1 MKFSFIL
8 PAWKGR
14 YLREAITS
22 ILAQRYKDFELVV
35 VDDCSPDGIR
45 RIVESFHDERLSYHR
60 NEKNIGGGN
69 LVAQWN
75 HCLTFARGEY
85 VILATDDDLYEPDF
99 LSSFVP
105 LADRYPQ
112 ADLMRARILQ
122 VNASG
127 EIMAIDSCY
136 KEFLSRDEFV
146 YHLLHGMRG
155 GVPQYI
161 FRRQVLVDRGGFVSF
176 PKAWASDDATAVMM
190 AEHGVVTSQ
199 EHLVRFRWSDINI
212 SGDRS
217 LGREKLVARL
227 QYNEW
232 LTDHVR
238 VTPRGEEWSR
248 FLAHEVNDFLPLYSK
263 LTLISTMRAMPIGLR
278 VGCAGI
284 ILQAARMS
292 IKDRLSVLYH
302 SFC

>member
-14 YLREAITS
+14 YLRESIAS
-22 ILAQRYKDFELVV
+22 ILSQTYRDLELVV

-45 RIVESFHDERLSYHR
+45 QIVESFHDERLSYHR
-60 NEKNIGGGN
+60 NEKNIGGGD

-136 KEFLSRDEFV
+136 KEYLSRDEFV

-212 SGDRS
+212 SGDS
-217 LGREKLVARL
+217 NLIAEKIIARL
-227 QYNEW
+227 QHYEW
-232 LTDHVR
+232 LKTNLKPINVIDEKSNFLHKNIDLYLHVFNKT
-238 VTPRGEEWSR
+238 V
-248 FLAHEVNDFLPLYSK
+248 
-263 LTLISTMRAMPIGLR
+263 LISHLKRIPFMRKIECFR
-278 VGCAGI
+278 I
-284 ILQAARMS
+284 IYLNKQMS
-292 IKDRLSVLYH
+292 IKDKISVFKH
-302 SFC
+302 SI